1 MYIKATNKLISKII
15 ESLLEKDIYKNIG
28 AEDFFSNKND
38 LDVYFRNMFS
48 LQQPKVLKGY
58 KY

>member
-15 ESLLEKDIYKNIG
+15 ESLLEKDVYKNIG

-48 LQQPKVLKGY
+48 LQQPKF
-58 KY
+58 